1 MSNRF
6 SEEDEDD
13 EEESSGDDDSDIFVD
28 AEEGPAPIVTSPSLS
43 IPAPEGD
50 PPGQ

>member
-13 EEESSGDDDSDIFVD
+13 DEESSGDDDSDIFVD
-28 AEEGPAPIVTSPSLS
+28 AEEGPAPHRDLSLS
-43 IPAPEGD
+43 
-50 PPGQ
+50 QHTST